1 MDDATAGLPAGSADI
16 ATDSV
21 GGAHEVA
28 AQVGGETAARLITA
42 ADHAFV
48 DAMSTATGIGA
59 AVALLGAAIA
69 LAFLPARPRPA
80 AAPVAGEQLEV
91 AMA

>member
-1 MDDATAGLPAGSADI
+1 
-16 ATDSV
+16 
-21 GGAHEVA
+21 VA
-28 AQVGGETAARLITA
+28 AQVGGETAARLIGA

-48 DAMSTATGIGA
+48 DAMSTATGIGG

-69 LAFLPARPRPA
+69 LAFLPSRGRPNATRA
-80 AAPVAGEQLEV
+80 DIDQLEV